1 MTLHDEL
8 LMPEEPENSGDSAVH
23 AAVASVGDSTGDS
36 VGDPTGDASGNSTS
50 DAAGNSTGEAAG
62 NSTGDAAGNSVGN
75 QSVARAVQVL
85 DALADARGD
94 MELGVTELSEA
105 TGLAK
110 SVVSRILAPL
120 VAGGY
125 VERNDRTRRYRIGV
139 RLFELGLRFLRR
151 SGAREAALGLL
162 QELSRETGA
171 TSYLGVLD
179 GAHCI
184 VLAAI
189 EGSDRLRVVVTA
201 GERTPVQATA
211 MGKAILAALGEE
223 AFEALLARG
232 LPEPAAH
239 WHTLDSDALRADIR
253 ASRRRGYAVTQ
264 RDGYPGVWSVGAAL
278 PLQGETLMS
287 ISVDLPAYSATEEQ
301 LHDVGR
307 LLAARTSR
315 FAETALTGMLL

>member
-1 MTLHDEL
+1 M
-8 LMPEEPENSGDSAVH
+8 DSA
-23 AAVASVGDSTGDS
+23 
-36 VGDPTGDASGNSTS
+36 
-50 DAAGNSTGEAAG
+50 
-62 NSTGDAAGNSVGN
+62 GN
-75 QSVARAVQVL
+75 QSVARAIQVL
-85 DALADARGD
+85 DTLAEARGD
-94 MELGVTELSEA
+94 MELGVTELSKA

-110 SVVSRILAPL
+110 SVVSRILSPL
-120 VAGGY
+120 VAAGY

-162 QELSRETGA
+162 QELARETGA
-171 TSYLGVLD
+171 TAYLGVLD
-179 GAHCI
+179 GVHCI

-211 MGKAILAALGEE
+211 MGKAILAALDEE
-223 AFEALLARG
+223 AFERLLHRG

-239 WHTLDSDALRADIR
+239 WHTLEPEELREDVEA
-253 ASRRRGYAVTQ
+253 ARRRGYAVTQ

-278 PLQGETLMS
+278 PVQGETLMS
-287 ISVDLPAYSATEEQ
+287 ISVDLPAYSATEDQ

-307 LLAARTSR
+307 LLATRTSR
-315 FAETALTGMLL
+315 FAETALTGMLM